1 MTMTGTAE
9 GSSGGLSLFGVT
21 FTGKII
27 GILIAV
33 AGVGVSI
40 AATVL
45 VTLPLQEDL
54 SQKQNQ
60 ISQKEGAINTL
71 NSDIRK
77 RSNIAQRVEEA
88 KRQNN
93 FVVGLLP
100 TVDNIDTMMRDIS
113 LQVPKTISVA
123 IGPFEYQVQG
133 TLGKFQPKTPDCT
146 AGLGGTPPAG
156 GAPKPPAPAPA
167 PAGAA
172 GAPPTLPPQ
181 YKVCVF
187 EMSFEGKY
195 SDILDTIRKI
205 ERLKPLLVVKD
216 LKLAKKAISAE
227 KFKLSLPVPEK
238 EKQRI
243 VDGLPPLLGADF
255 TVEAYVPTAP
265 APAPGAAV
273 PPKK

>member
-1 MTMTGTAE
+1 MTGTAE

-216 LKLAKKAISAE
+216 LKLARKAISAE

>member
-1 MTMTGTAE
+1 MTGTAE

-45 VTLPLQEDL
+45 VTLPLQDEL
-54 SQKQNQ
+54 AQKQNQ
-60 ISQKEGAINTL
+60 ISQKEGAITTL
-71 NSDIRK
+71 NTDIKK
-77 RSNIAQRVEEA
+77 RNNIAQRIEEA
-88 KRQNN
+88 KRQNS

-100 TVDNIDTMMRDIS
+100 SVDNIDTMMRDMSI
-113 LQVPKTISVA
+113 QVPKTISVS
-123 IGPFEYQVQG
+123 IGPFEYQLQG
-133 TLGKFQPKTPDCT
+133 TLGKFQPKTPECT
-146 AGLGGTPPAG
+146 AGIG
-156 GAPKPPAPAPA
+156 GASAAANAPKPAPAPA
-167 PAGAA
+167 PAPGAA
-172 GAPPTLPPQ
+172 APPLPPQ

-187 EMSFEGKY
+187 EMSFDGKY

-216 LKLAKKAISAE
+216 LKLSRKTIAAD

-255 TVEAYVPTAP
+255 TIEAYVPTAP
-265 APAPGAAV
+265 APAPGAAA
-273 PPKK
+273 PAPKK